1 MRNVSIKN
9 PESYERFAPFY
20 DAVMGDRKEATRRL
34 LGFVQTY
41 NPKAKKILELGC
53 GTGSV
58 LQHFGKGCDLYG
70 LDLSSKMLA
79 VAKKKV
85 PRASLS
91 RQNMESFRLPE
102 RFDIILCVFDTIN
115 HVLSFSGWQKV
126 FANAHG
132 HLAEGGVFIFDIN
145 TRKKLSLHAAER
157 PWFHAFGSNFL
168 VMTVSI
174 DRKGVSN
181 WNIKVFEH
189 TRRNQYV
196 LHEENIKEVSF
207 PKDQITRA
215 LKSHFST
222 VKVIDPERTGE
233 RLYFI
238 CKK

>member
-1 MRNVSIKN
+1 M
-9 PESYERFAPFY
+9 ESYERFAPFY
-20 DAVMGDRKEATRRL
+20 DAVMGESIEPTRQL
-34 LGFVQTY
+34 LGFVRTY

-58 LQHFGKGCDLYG
+58 LQHIGKRYDLYG

-85 PRASLS
+85 PRARLS
-91 RQNMESFRLPE
+91 RQNMVSFRLPE
-102 RFDIILCVFDTIN
+102 RFDVILCVFDTIN

-126 FANAHG
+126 FAKAHL
-132 HLAEGGVFIFDIN
+132 HLAKGGVFIFDIN
-145 TRKKLSLHAAER
+145 TQQKLSRLAAER
-157 PWFHAFGSNFL
+157 AWFHPFGSNFL

-174 DRKGVSN
+174 DGKGVSN
-181 WNIKVFEH
+181 WNIKVFER

-207 PKDQITRA
+207 PEQRIARA
-215 LKSHFST
+215 LKSHFRT
-222 VKVIDPERTGE
+222 VKVIDAERNGE

-238 CKK
+238 SKK